1 MNAKKR
7 IILGILVFLILTSIS
22 LVYNIDR
29 RHTFSEIVERGDL
42 SNLRLTIYFW
52 HSHGLAEWNITINDI
67 KGGLYDYKIVVKGSD
82 LEKHI
87 DLLEK
92 LSNEPLIPK
101 QESDFDLL
109 VYYVFTTKLGHKLYD
124 VAIWGYDGK
133 AWNIYVN
140 GAFVKDSDI
149 FYDVILPFL
158 PQDAAD
164 LLRAAAADL
173 RQKSLNRTDSRGD
186 S

>member
-1 MNAKKR
+1 VKKR
-7 IILGILVFLILTSIS
+7 IISGLLIFLMLASASFFVVYGIDSR
-22 LVYNIDR
+22 Y
-29 RHTFSEIVERGDL
+29 TFSEIVESGDL
-42 SNLRLTIYFW
+42 SNLRLTIYYW
-52 HSHGLAEWNITINDI
+52 HSNIIAERNITINDI

-87 DLLEK
+87 DLLKK

-109 VYYVFTTKLGHKLYD
+109 IYYVFTTKLGHKLYD

-164 LLRAAAADL
+164 LLRAVTAEL
-173 RQKSLNRTDSRGD
+173 RQKMLEQNDP
-186 S
+186 

>member
-1 MNAKKR
+1 MNIKKR
-7 IILGILVFLILTSIS
+7 IVSGLLIFLLLASVFV
-22 LVYNIDR
+22 VYEIDSR
-29 RHTFSEIVERGDL
+29 YTFSEIVESGDL
-42 SNLRLTIYFW
+42 SNLRLTIYFMYLDKLTTW
-52 HSHGLAEWNITINDI
+52 PSSINELKSFRCDRR
-67 KGGLYDYKIVVKGSD
+67 IVVRSGD

-92 LSNEPLIPK
+92 LNKEPLIPYK
-101 QESDFDLL
+101 QASYLECRI
-109 VYYVFTTKLGHKLYD
+109 YYVFTTKLGHKLYD

-164 LLRAAAADL
+164 LLRAVTAEL
-173 RQKSLNRTDSRGD
+173 RQKMLEQNDP
-186 S
+186 